1 MGAHERV
8 DFTMTAEA
16 VEWRPTYDV
25 QRSYDDNYAAG
36 PTFAGPLPPV
46 RSGEPCA
53 TFLGYPVYTP
63 LGIPAGPLLNSDWIA
78 LYARLGFDLLTY
90 KTVRSVARP
99 AHPFPNCLY
108 LDNRAPLDE
117 SDIGGPV
124 LALADQQHSPE
135 QVTITNSFGM
145 PSRAPAVWQ
154 ADLERALGTIGRG
167 QVVIASVVGTSGVGD
182 LAGDFG
188 RAVALA
194 AEVRPHAIEINLS
207 CPNVQGGEGSLFQ
220 TPEAAERVVRRAW
233 EAVGTIPLVIKIG
246 YVTDEAVLAEVMRRC
261 GPFIQ
266 GVAGINTIPMA
277 VRDAAGRPAL
287 GDAERL
293 RAGVCGGAIR
303 ALALRQVQRL
313 VDLRHRLGM
322 AWTII
327 GVGGIFT
334 AEDVDAHLGAGADA
348 AMSATGAMWNPL
360 LAQQWW
366 ERSGQRS
373 RISGQQ
379 KQ

>member
-1 MGAHERV
+1 
-8 DFTMTAEA
+8 MTAQA
-16 VEWRPTYDV
+16 MEWRPTYDV
-25 QRSYDDNYAAG
+25 HRSYDENYTAG
-36 PTFAGPLPPV
+36 PAFAGPLPPE

-53 TFLGYPVYTP
+53 SFLGHPVYTP
-63 LGIPAGPLLNSDWIA
+63 LGVPAGPLLNSAWIA

-108 LDNRAPLDE
+108 LDTPASLQE
-117 SDIGGPV
+117 VDIGGVV
-124 LALADQQHSPE
+124 LARGDQRHTPE

-154 ADLERALGTIGRG
+154 ADLERALGTIGQG
-167 QVVIASVVGTSGVGD
+167 QVVIASVVGTSGAGD
-182 LAGDFG
+182 LAVDFG

-207 CPNVQGGEGSLFQ
+207 CPNVRGGEGSLFQ
-220 TPEAAERVVRRAW
+220 SPEAAERVVRRAW
-233 EAVGTIPLVIKIG
+233 EAVGTTPLIIKIG
-246 YVTDEAVLAEVMRRC
+246 YVVEEASLAELMRRC
-261 GPFIQ
+261 GPYVQ

-277 VRDAAGRPAL
+277 VRDAAGGPAL
-287 GDAERL
+287 GSAARL
-293 RAGVCGGAIR
+293 RAGVCGRAIR
-303 ALALRQVQRL
+303 DLALRQVQRL
-313 VDLRHRLGM
+313 VDLRRRLGM
-322 AWTII
+322 GWTII
-327 GVGGIFT
+327 GVGGIFA
-334 AEDVDAHLGAGADA
+334 AEDVDAHLHAGADA

-366 ERSGQRS
+366 VASATAS
-373 RISGQQ
+373 DQQ